1 MTTPIVPMPR
11 ERHLQRLVPW
21 SPTPVTLQPAEP
33 TPLSHQI
40 RVSGVPDAVTARDLH
55 DTLDAALRTALGDW
69 HAHQFGGPMQY
80 NRSASLVIR
89 VRLDPPGGARG
100 GLADLRCA
108 ELADA
113 LLALDGLRVARAP
126 VDFSRPPSTT
136 RRSTGLRL
144 RVAIA
149 AAAAAQFAADR
160 PAARRW
166 PLQPLRAWAPASA
179 PAAAAPPEPAAPVAW
194 IALGGL
200 PPELADAQI
209 LELLKTAGE
218 VRAFSRETGAAAAG
232 CAYADEAQAATA
244 VDVLDGLELRG
255 HKLTAA
261 IDASAAARPP
271 GASARA
277 GAPRPKVA
285 AAAPAVV
292 YTLALHN
299 IADDALLASD
309 ADRVRADVAS
319 ECAEM
324 GDVVGAPRLPL
335 PGDAAGL
342 TVGSAYV
349 DFREKADAERVRRA
363 LDGRSYGGRRVMA
376 VVHGDEGGAE
386 AAEAV
391 EAVEAP
397 AAAEPTGGRRKRRWE
412 PAEAA
417 PPDEPSSEVG

>member
-1 MTTPIVPMPR
+1 MATSTPTS
-11 ERHLQRLVPW
+11 VPW
-21 SPTPVTLQPAEP
+21 SPTPVTLTPAEP

-69 HAHQFGGPMQY
+69 HANQFGGPMQY

-126 VDFSRPPSTT
+126 VDFSRPSEYDEAEHRPFASEL
-136 RRSTGLRL
+136 RSLPELRL
-144 RVAIA
+144 NLLPIGPLPDVG
-149 AAAAAQFAADR
+149 
-160 PAARRW
+160 

-179 PAAAAPPEPAAPVAW
+179 PAPAAAPPEPAAPVAW

-261 IDASAAARPP
+261 IDASAAAAPAGRKRSRW
-271 GASARA
+271 GAKTEIS
-277 GAPRPKVA
+277 
-285 AAAPAVV
+285 AAAPTIV

-363 LDGRSYGGRRVMA
+363 LDGRSYGGRRVTA
-376 VVHGDEGGAE
+376 VVLGDDGGAE

>member
-1 MTTPIVPMPR
+1 
-11 ERHLQRLVPW
+11 
-21 SPTPVTLQPAEP
+21 
-33 TPLSHQI
+33 
-40 RVSGVPDAVTARDLH
+40 
-55 DTLDAALRTALGDW
+55 
-69 HAHQFGGPMQY
+69 MQY
-80 NRSASLVIR
+80 NRSASLVVR

-126 VDFSRPPSTT
+126 VEFSRPPEYDEAEHRPFASEL
-136 RRSTGLRL
+136 RSLPELRL
-144 RVAIA
+144 NLLPIGPLPDVG
-149 AAAAAQFAADR
+149 
-160 PAARRW
+160 

-179 PAAAAPPEPAAPVAW
+179 PAPAAAPPEPAAPVAW

-261 IDASAAARPP
+261 IDASAAAAPAGRKRSRW
-271 GASARA
+271 GAKTEIS
-277 GAPRPKVA
+277 
-285 AAAPAVV
+285 AAAPTIV

-299 IADDALLASD
+299 IADEASLASD

-324 GDVVGAPRLPL
+324 GDVVGAPRLPP
-335 PGDAAGL
+335 PGDAAA
-342 TVGSAYV
+342 GSAYV

-363 LDGRSYGGRRVMA
+363 LDGRSYGGRRVTA
-376 VVHGDEGGAE
+376 VVLGDDGGAE
-386 AAEAV
+386 AADAV
-391 EAVEAP
+391 EAA
-397 AAAEPTGGRRKRRWE
+397 AAAEPAAGRRKRRWE

-417 PPDEPSSEVG
+417 APDEPSSEVG